1 MKVINTARSMMP
13 TDVEEDSPVAIVDKD
28 EASSS
33 SSNSVEIASPF
44 LIPKNLM
51 GTNTVSDTVTK
62 SPEVRKLRSK

>member
-44 LIPKNLM
+44 LIPK
-51 GTNTVSDTVTK
+51 T
-62 SPEVRKLRSK
+62 